1 MKRYLQNINEHYS
14 RFCLGIADLIMGLYI
29 SSHMNY
35 LDNPSITPP
44 PPIRGAELAATGFA
58 DDWWF
63 SLIFMSVGIIMLAS
77 VILNTKKLSNLA
89 LYINTG
95 LFTMI
100 STSFFIRGVIDSRF
114 NVTWVLSLL
123 VVALTIGIAKGG
135 DDDLK

>member
-1 MKRYLQNINEHYS
+1 MKKYLHNINEHYS
-14 RFCLGIADLIMGLYI
+14 RFCLGIADLIMGFYI

-35 LDNPSITPP
+35 LDNPSVTPP
-44 PPIRGAELAATGFA
+44 PPIKGAELAATGFA

-63 SLIFMSVGIIMLAS
+63 SLIFICIGVIMVAS
-77 VILNTKKLSNLA
+77 VLLNVKKLRNLA

-95 LFTMI
+95 LFTTI
-100 STSFFIRGVIDSRF
+100 ATSFFIRGVIDSRF

-135 DDDLK
+135 DDNLK